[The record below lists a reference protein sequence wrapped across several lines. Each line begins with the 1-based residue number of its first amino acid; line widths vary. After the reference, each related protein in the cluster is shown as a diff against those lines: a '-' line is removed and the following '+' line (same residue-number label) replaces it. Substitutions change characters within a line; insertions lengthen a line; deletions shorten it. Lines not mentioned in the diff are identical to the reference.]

1 MRANIFVCPQAG
13 WFTGYS
19 RGLDFR
25 NGIASP
31 EPLSAGSEVPA
42 EDEVVGLDAYEI
54 AVLVSVAAAILTL
67 CL

>member
-1 MRANIFVCPQAG
+1 MRANIFVCPQAA

-19 RGLDFR
+19 TGLDLR
-25 NGIASP
+25 NGIPSP

-42 EDEVVGLDAYEI
+42 EDEAGGLDAYAI
-54 AVLVSVAAAILTL
+54 AVLVSVATAILSL